1 MKTNMRKLFS
11 LSVIDSEYFNDK
23 QDKIELVS
31 NIELAAECKEYLN
44 LINKNYYESDRYR
57 REKDFQR
64 SIEKLQN
71 AFYRTVELKDTPFTK
86 YSDLVRIIITDSLN
100 SIKGELRY
108 MSTGLFRS
116 KHYLSSYEKVDQ
128 VLEEIE
134 KTQLPITE

>member
-1 MKTNMRKLFS
+1 MKTNIRKLFS
-11 LSVIDSEYFNDK
+11 LSVLDSEYFNDK

-31 NIELAAECKEYLN
+31 SIELAAECKEYFK
-44 LINKNYYESDRYR
+44 LINKNYLESDRYR

-71 AFYRTVELKDTPFTK
+71 EFYRTMELKNTPFMK

-100 SIKGELRY
+100 SIKWELKY
-108 MSTGLFRS
+108 MSTGFFSS
-116 KHYLSSYEKVDQ
+116 KRYRLSYKKVDQ

-134 KTQLPITE
+134 KSQLPIAV

>member
-11 LSVIDSEYFNDK
+11 LSVIDSEYFNDQ

-31 NIELAAECKEYLN
+31 SIELAAECKEYLK
-44 LINKNYYESDRYR
+44 LINKNYLESDRYR

-71 AFYRTVELKDTPFTK
+71 AFYRTMELKDTPFTK
-86 YSDLVRIIITDSLN
+86 YSNLIRVIITDSLN
-100 SIKGELRY
+100 SIKWELRY

-116 KHYLSSYEKVDQ
+116 KRYLSSYEKVDQ

-134 KTQLPITE
+134 KTQFPITV